1 MALPYQ
7 LFIAFRYLKS
17 RKRHKGI
24 SFNTVISTGGVAVGV
39 MALLVVLAVMTGFH
53 EDLQKKILGVS
64 ANVVVIDYRG
74 ALSGYDSV
82 IAKVKTD
89 KEVLSASPFVLGQVM
104 LSYGGKGQGVYL
116 RGIDVSGDRA
126 TTDIAN
132 HIKRAAKDLASN
144 DGPPGIL

>member
-7 LFIAFRYLKS
+7 LFIALRYLKS

-64 ANVVVIDYRG
+64 AHVVVLDYRG

-82 IAKVKTD
+82 INKVRTD

-104 LSYGGKGQGVYL
+104 LSFG
-116 RGIDVSGDRA
+116 
-126 TTDIAN
+126 N
-132 HIKRAAKDLASN
+132 
-144 DGPPGIL
+144 